1 MKIVLDTNVLV
12 SGLLRMTTAPGML
25 LRLLL
30 DGLVPFAVDARILQE
45 YEEVL
50 ARPKLGIE
58 RDRAALVL
66 GQIRALGQ
74 VVVPRPLMLSLP
86 DPDDI
91 IFIEV
96 ALSARADAIVTGN
109 KKHFP
114 PLATK
119 SVAILDA
126 REALERIAAEG

>member
-12 SGLLRMTTAPGML
+12 SGLLQMTTAPGML

-45 YEEVL
+45 YEEVV

-96 ALSARADAIVTGN
+96 ALSARADAIITGN

-114 PLATK
+114 PSATK
-119 SVAILDA
+119 SLAILDA

>member
-30 DGLVPFAVDARILQE
+30 DGMVPFAVDARILQE
-45 YEEVL
+45 YEEMV

-58 RDRAALVL
+58 MDRAAFVL

-74 VVVPRPLMLSLP
+74 VVVPRPLNLSLP

-91 IFIEV
+91 VFIEV
-96 ALSARADAIVTGN
+96 ALSGRADAIVTGN

-119 SVAILDA
+119 SLAILNA